1 MIEDRGKENR
11 SSILSPSSILGF
23 NRIRQS
29 KLTYDF
35 FASGACCSM
44 TLTTLPGYACFSNCS
59 TKYLAFTG
67 SPLLS
72 N

>member
-1 MIEDRGKENR
+1 
-11 SSILSPSSILGF
+11 
-23 NRIRQS
+23 
-29 KLTYDF
+29 
-35 FASGACCSM
+35 M